1 MRRQCKRVAA
11 KIRAPVKADVR
22 TSSSKALAAPRSL
35 RVLVVDDDR
44 DTVLTL
50 LELIREEGH
59 EAKGVYN
66 GREAVQAIRDFDA
79 DAVIMDI
86 AMPQHSG
93 WDTARDIRG
102 AIGPARPLLI
112 ALSGQ
117 YTKSADRVLSQ
128 LAGFDYYLTKPCDPN
143 VLLALLTG
151 VKPSAA

>member
-1 MRRQCKRVAA
+1 M
-11 KIRAPVKADVR
+11 KADVR

-50 LELIREEGH
+50 LALLRDEGH
-59 EAKGVYN
+59 QAKGVYN
-66 GREAVQAIRDFDA
+66 GRDAVQAIRDFDA

-86 AMPQHSG
+86 AMPQRSG
-93 WDTARDIRG
+93 WDTAREIRE